1 MREQEEADDGVS
13 IDVSHLAD
21 MPTEE
26 FQRFVQRMNP
36 ALRVVLERHRAKLG
50 GEPDSSSFN
59 SFIEPG
65 L

>member
-1 MREQEEADDGVS
+1 MA
-13 IDVSHLAD
+13 IDASHLAR

-26 FQRFVQRMNP
+26 FLRFVQRMNP
-36 ALRVVLERHRAKLG
+36 ALRVVLERHRARLL
-50 GEPDSSSFN
+50 GEPDIGSFN